1 MISGQVL
8 SSVIITIQYDIV
20 HVVICFPS
28 INLFFYYYIYCVI
41 ACVDNA
47 PLG

>member
-8 SSVIITIQYDIV
+8 SSVIITIQY
-20 HVVICFPS
+20 VVICFPS